1 MAPLGLGMGII
12 WDEFPGGVPL
22 DAFKG
27 TFGSTQSGNA
37 GFIVTPG
44 WSGVTKANGDVIR
57 ITYDIYLEGTWAE
70 VLFSDCINISTRVDG
85 ETMSTTVP
93 VCANGAGGFPT
104 IDTSV
109 TSDGNYG
116 DTLFIGSISGDE
128 PSAGSSIYFRNM
140 LMTITSSGGSTG
152 DKFNKTFDFTAAGSS
167 DLALFAD
174 FSGNEGSTTRSVGNA
189 YPG

>member
-27 TFGSTQSGNA
+27 TFGSTQSGIA
-37 GFIVTPG
+37 GFTVTPG

-70 VLFSDCINISTRVDG
+70 TLFSDSINISTLVDG
-85 ETMSTTVP
+85 EATSGTP
-93 VCANGAGGFPT
+93 VFANGAGGFPSV
-104 IDTSV
+104 DKSV

-116 DTLFIGSISGDE
+116 NTFNIISSSGDE
-128 PSAGSSIYFRNM
+128 PSAGSSMYFRNM
-140 LMTITSSGGSTG
+140 VVTITSSGGSTG
-152 DKFNKTFDFTAAGSS
+152 DKFNKTFDFTAAGGS